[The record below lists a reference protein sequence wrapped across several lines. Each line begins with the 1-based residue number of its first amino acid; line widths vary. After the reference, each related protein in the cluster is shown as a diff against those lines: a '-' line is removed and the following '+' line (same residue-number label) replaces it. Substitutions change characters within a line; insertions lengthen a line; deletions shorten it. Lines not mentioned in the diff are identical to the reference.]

1 MRVPHSSHFKLLQS
15 HDLDETRALVAG
27 VFNDHKLGY
36 STVGKTLDYCHQY
49 TSAGALGFSIMG
61 YGAPVRIQTHELESF
76 YLLQLPLL
84 GHDHQINR
92 SGAIHSKAGDA
103 TIHSPLDRLTM
114 NWSADCQKLAIR
126 IDRHALERYAMH
138 LAGRDKTAPVH
149 FTNAIDTS
157 MGGGLAL
164 KLAAG
169 QIFRNVC
176 KQPDLFTLPM
186 IWSQFE
192 QMVFMNLLTLQPHAF
207 GLANHPAHKAVL
219 PKTVKQAQDY
229 MRANLADPITL
240 ETLAQITGTSVRSLH
255 EGFRKHHG
263 ESPMRYLRNL
273 RMDQARADLLDPDNP
288 KSITEI
294 AHHWGFLEL
303 GRFAHH
309 YRERYGEL
317 PSETRKRVG

>member
-49 TSAGALGFSIMG
+49 TSAGAL
-61 YGAPVRIQTHELESF
+61 
-76 YLLQLPLL
+76 
-84 GHDHQINR
+84 
-92 SGAIHSKAGDA
+92 
-103 TIHSPLDRLTM
+103 
-114 NWSADCQKLAIR
+114 
-126 IDRHALERYAMH
+126 ERYAMH
-138 LAGRDKTAPVH
+138 LAGRDKTSPVH
-149 FTNAIDTS
+149 FENAIDTS

-273 RMDQARADLLDPDNP
+273 RMDQVRTDLLDPDNP
-288 KSITEI
+288 RSITEI

>member
-76 YLLQLPLL
+76 YLLQLPLR

-103 TIHSPLDRLTM
+103 TIHSPLDRLT
-114 NWSADCQKLAIR
+114 
-126 IDRHALERYAMH
+126 
-138 LAGRDKTAPVH
+138 
-149 FTNAIDTS
+149 
-157 MGGGLAL
+157 
-164 KLAAG
+164 
-169 QIFRNVC
+169 
-176 KQPDLFTLPM
+176 M

-273 RMDQARADLLDPDNP
+273 RMDQARADLLDPNNP